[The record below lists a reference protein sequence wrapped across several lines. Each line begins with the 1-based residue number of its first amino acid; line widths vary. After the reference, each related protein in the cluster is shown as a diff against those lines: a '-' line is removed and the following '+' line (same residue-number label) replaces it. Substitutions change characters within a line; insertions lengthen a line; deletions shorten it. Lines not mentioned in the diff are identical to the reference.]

1 MSTQEAKPTGENGG
15 PAQPA
20 QNESEPTSLL
30 RPLVED
36 LHARRAQI
44 ELGGGE
50 QKIAKQ
56 HAAEK

>member
-15 PAQPA
+15 SAQPA

-36 LHARRAQI
+36 L
-44 ELGGGE
+44 
-50 QKIAKQ
+50 
-56 HAAEK
+56 